1 MLFYNES
8 VREIIISHIHIDIL
22 FFFNLLNKIKFY
34 FYF

>member
-22 FFFNLLNKIKFY
+22 FFNLLNKIKFY